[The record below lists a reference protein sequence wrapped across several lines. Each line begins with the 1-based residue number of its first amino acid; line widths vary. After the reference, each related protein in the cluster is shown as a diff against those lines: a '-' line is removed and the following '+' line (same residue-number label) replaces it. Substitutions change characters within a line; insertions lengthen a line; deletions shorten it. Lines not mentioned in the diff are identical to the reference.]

1 MLDSWRVLVGF
12 GPVQLSWT
20 DGCAEGSGGAGARR
34 TLAQGG
40 MRLNELQVILV
51 CFISAAAAL
60 FSRIDYA
67 WIGPAVCFLVLVCF
81 GDVHRVSFTG
91 TFGLKQKVDL
101 RELVD

>member
-1 MLDSWRVLVGF
+1 MTLDLSRSDSW
-12 GPVQLSWT
+12 S
-20 DGCAEGSGGAGARR
+20 CAEGSSALGARR
-34 TLAQGG
+34 TLAEGG